1 MTTQALSLPQ
11 ANLKMALW
19 QVDADS
25 MSSSA
30 LYVWLN
36 DSGLPH
42 EVTIRL
48 HELATYTKKAGNK
61 VFAVGKIVLLK
72 IIEFVKAHPNL
83 VIGAG
88 IGAAVGAAVASLI
101 TSIPILGPVLAPLGA
116 TLGLTITGFGAIAGH
131 RLDKRA
137 QGKEVSGG
145 IIGIAEDILGIA
157 RSFFQ
162 LLIDVFNAVFRN
174 VITA

>member
-1 MTTQALSLPQ
+1 MTAQALSLPQ

-25 MSSSA
+25 VSSSE

-36 DSGLPH
+36 DCGLPH
-42 EVTIRL
+42 EVMIRL
-48 HELATYTKKAGNK
+48 HELASYTKKAGNK
-61 VFAVGKIVLLK
+61 VLAVGKIVLLK

-88 IGAAVGAAVASLI
+88 IGTALGAAVASLI
-101 TSIPILGPVLAPLGA
+101 TSIPFLGPLLAPLA
-116 TLGLTITGFGAIAGH
+116 AALGLTITAFGAITRH

-145 IIGIAEDILGIA
+145 IIGIAEDIIEIA
-157 RSFFQ
+157 RVFFQ

>member
-1 MTTQALSLPQ
+1 MNTQALSLPQ
-11 ANLKMALW
+11 AYLKMALW

-25 MSSSA
+25 TSSSDF
-30 LYVWLN
+30 YVWLN
-36 DSGLPH
+36 DSGLSH
-42 EVTIRL
+42 EVSIRL
-48 HELATYTKKAGNK
+48 YELATYTKKAGNK

-101 TSIPILGPVLAPLGA
+101 TSIPFLGPLLAPLGA
-116 TLGLTITGFGAIAGH
+116 ALGLTITAFGAIAGH

-145 IIGIAEDILGIA
+145 IIGIAEDIIGIA
-157 RSFFQ
+157 SSFFQ
-162 LLIDVFNAVFRN
+162 ILIEVFNAVFRN

>member
-1 MTTQALSLPQ
+1 MTAQALSLPQ
-11 ANLKMALW
+11 ANLKMALG

-25 MSSSA
+25 KSSTD

-36 DSGLPH
+36 DSGLHH

-48 HELATYTKKAGNK
+48 HELASYTKKAGNK
-61 VFAVGKIVLLK
+61 VLAVGKIVLIK

-83 VIGAG
+83 ATG
-88 IGAAVGAAVASLI
+88 IALGAAVGLLAS
-101 TSIPILGPVLAPLGA
+101 SVPIIGPVLAPLA
-116 TLGLTITGFGAIAGH
+116 AVLGITVGAIAGH
-131 RLDKRA
+131 RLDRGYRQVDGIVGVTQDFIQIA
-137 QGKEVSGG
+137 QV
-145 IIGIAEDILGIA
+145 
-157 RSFFQ
+157 FFQ

>member
-1 MTTQALSLPQ
+1 MTAQALSLPQ

-25 MSSSA
+25 MSSSD

-36 DSGLPH
+36 DCGLPH

-48 HELATYTKKAGNK
+48 HELASYTKKSGNK
-61 VFAVGKIVLLK
+61 VLAVGKIVLIK

-83 VIGAG
+83 ATG
-88 IGAAVGAAVASLI
+88 IALGAAVGLLAS
-101 TSIPILGPVLAPLGA
+101 SVPIIGPVLAPLA
-116 TLGLTITGFGAIAGH
+116 AVLGITVGAIAGH
-131 RLDKRA
+131 RLDQGYRQVDGIVGVTQDIIQIA
-137 QGKEVSGG
+137 QV
-145 IIGIAEDILGIA
+145 
-157 RSFFQ
+157 FFQ

>member
-11 ANLKMALW
+11 ANLKMVLW

-25 MSSSA
+25 MSSSD

-36 DSGLPH
+36 DIGLPH

-61 VFAVGKIVLLK
+61 VLAVGKIVLIK

-83 VIGAG
+83 ATG
-88 IGAAVGAAVASLI
+88 IALGAAVGLLVSSVPFI
-101 TSIPILGPVLAPLGA
+101 GPVLAPLA
-116 TLGLTITGFGAIAGH
+116 AVLGITVGAIAGH
-131 RLDKRA
+131 RLD
-137 QGKEVSGG
+137 QGYRQVDG
-145 IIGIAEDILGIA
+145 IVGVTQDFIQIA
-157 RSFFQ
+157 RLFFQ
-162 LLIDVFNAVFRN
+162 LLIDVFNAAFRN